1 MDETKFHEGDVVT
14 INDID
19 WIIESITMRFGKIMT
34 YGLKYKDENGERE
47 YVNIETGSLE
57 TLIKIG
63 EDK

>member
-1 MDETKFHEGDVVT
+1 MEKNKFHEGDVVT
-14 INDID
+14 INNID

-34 YGLKYKDENGERE
+34 YGLEYKKENGKKEH
-47 YVNIETGSLE
+47 VNIETGSLE

>member
-1 MDETKFHEGDVVT
+1 MEKSKFHEGDVVT
-14 INDID
+14 INNID

-34 YGLKYKDENGERE
+34 YGLKYKDKNGERE
-47 YVNIETGSLE
+47 YVNIETDSLE

>member
-1 MDETKFHEGDVVT
+1 MIETKYHKGDVVT

-34 YGLKYKDENGERE
+34 YGLKYKDKNGERE

>member
-1 MDETKFHEGDVVT
+1 MDETKVHEGDVVT

>member
-1 MDETKFHEGDVVT
+1 MEKNKFHEGDMVT
-14 INDID
+14 INNID
-19 WIIESITMRFGKIMT
+19 WTIDSVTMRFGRIMN
-34 YGLKYKDENGERE
+34 YGLEYKDENGERE

>member
-1 MDETKFHEGDVVT
+1 MDETKYKEGDVVT
-14 INDID
+14 INNID

-34 YGLKYKDENGERE
+34 YGLKYKDKNGEKE
-47 YVNIETGSLE
+47 HVSIETGSLE

>member
-1 MDETKFHEGDVVT
+1 MEKNKYHEGDVVT

-34 YGLKYKDENGERE
+34 YGLEYKKENGERE
-47 YVNIETGSLE
+47 HVNIETGSLE

>member
-1 MDETKFHEGDVVT
+1 MDETKYHKGDVVT

-19 WIIESITMRFGKIMT
+19 WIIESITMRFGRVMN
-34 YGLKYKDENGERE
+34 YELKYKNKNGERE

-57 TLIKIG
+57 TLIKMG

>member
-1 MDETKFHEGDVVT
+1 MEKNKFHEGDVVT

-19 WIIESITMRFGKIMT
+19 WIIESITMRFGRVMN
-34 YGLKYKDENGERE
+34 YELKYKKENGERE
-47 YVNIETGSLE
+47 YVNIETSSLE